1 MDKRLIGSKHF
12 ELYLTTLE
20 VGLGLMY
27 VPDHKSLHLTILLFE
42 FVIYFGGK

>member
-1 MDKRLIGSKHF
+1 MDKRLIGSKYF

-20 VGLGLMY
+20 VGFGLMF
-27 VPDHKSLHLTILLFE
+27 VPEHKSLHLTILVLE

>member
-20 VGLGLMY
+20 VGFGLMF
-27 VPDHKSLHLTILLFE
+27 VPEHKSLHFTLLVLE